1 MIDSHDTMIQPGDE
15 EEIFNEI
22 TKIAPFLADEGRT
35 DFRDFMERFGSHLP
49 GWTEY
54 SISPDDK
61 GLGIMTRGVGT
72 DFEEKVRDY
81 LEKWGITEDA
91 LKVFDSVR
99 KYFPDVTVLA
109 KKDFYEKEE
118 LDYTFYWQHLV
129 PVESL
134 LKVAGR
140 YGVNEEIQDFFREA
154 SLLLRSGAVFLGM
167 EFKPPNITSFK
178 LFYANPLRKSQSF
191 IAPGIAALMA
201 KMRLS
206 ADTVN
211 HFIGFHNF
219 LMPVAS
225 GSVFTSLGFVD
236 SPPAAVKLDYEIIPK
251 EHADQMM
258 NALEYTPEHKQR
270 IWKTMEIL
278 QMKRITYIGIKFLPG
293 RRPVLKFYFDRRFSE
308 KNNENPEV
316 LADFLRSSI
325 WTP

>member
-1 MIDSHDTMIQPGDE
+1 
-15 EEIFNEI
+15 
-22 TKIAPFLADEGRT
+22 
-35 DFRDFMERFGSHLP
+35 
-49 GWTEY
+49 
-54 SISPDDK
+54 
-61 GLGIMTRGVGT
+61 MTRGVGS
-72 DFEEKVRDY
+72 DFEDKVRDY
-81 LEKWGITEDA
+81 LAKWGIEEDA
-91 LKVFDSVR
+91 LKIFDNIR
-99 KYFPDVTVLA
+99 RHFPDVPVLA

-129 PVESL
+129 PVDSL
-134 LKVAGR
+134 LKVAGD
-140 YGVNEEIQDFFREA
+140 YGVNEDIQEFFRET

-201 KMRLS
+201 KMGLS
-206 ADTVN
+206 ADNVN

-225 GSVFTSLGFVD
+225 GSVFTSLGFVNE
-236 SPPAAVKLDYEIIPK
+236 PPKAVKLDYEIIPV
-251 EHADQMM
+251 EHAHQMM
-258 NALEYTPEHKQR
+258 SVLEYNEEQQKR

-278 QMKRITYIGIKFLPG
+278 QMKRITYIGIKFLP
-293 RRPVLKFYFDRRFSE
+293 RQRPVLKFYFDRKYSE
-308 KNNENPEV
+308 KNRENPEV